1 MSTACSR
8 TLKGIR
14 LGALIL
20 AAALLAGCTQSS
32 LAQLPVGPVGSRPEN
47 HDTVGTP
54 ARRGQAATVGQD
66 GLFNGGAKPAVIDRR
81 VIVSPRHIRLV
92 GGYVTIGGSSET
104 G

>member
-20 AAALLAGCTQSS
+20 AALLAGCTQSS
-32 LAQLPVGPVGSRPEN
+32 LAQLPVGPLGSRPEN

-54 ARRGQAATVGQD
+54 ARRGQSATVGQD
-66 GLFNGGAKPAVIDRR
+66 GLFNGGAKPAVIDRL

-92 GGYVTIGGSSET
+92 GAYVTIGGSSET